1 MWGGSVRKNIYERRG
16 FLDMNSRQ
24 RILAALSNE
33 QPDRVPILE
42 VIDDPV
48 IAAIAKILGFDT
60 DKRGTEWEI
69 LDRYCLFIKELGLD
83 ATVSGFSQST
93 EPIANGLLRNRY
105 GMVFRPSAH
114 GEAMLVDGPIREPA
128 DLVGYHLPMPS
139 LDDFDALQYTMET
152 VGSDTAHFLS
162 VGDPFKTSWFLRGSM
177 EKLMLDYVLHPGLV
191 HDLAR
196 MGTDLSLGVIEIG
209 AQLGVDGMFMGGDLA
224 GNQTTLMSPRHYR
237 EYIKPYHRE
246 LVNSAHEKGLK
257 FIKHTDGNLWPILDD
272 FVEVGFDAFHPVQP
286 QCMDIVEVKQYLAG
300 KMCIIGNI
308 DCMELL
314 PSGTEEEVEIAVKET
329 IEAVAGGG
337 GYILCSSNSIHPGVK
352 PENYIAMVRAGH
364 KYGVYQ

>member
-1 MWGGSVRKNIYERRG
+1 
-16 FLDMNSRQ
+16 MNSRQ

-48 IAAIAKILGFDT
+48 VAAIAKILGFDT
-60 DKRGTEWEI
+60 DKQGTELEN

-83 ATVSGFSQST
+83 ATVSGFSQGT
-93 EPIANGLLRNRY
+93 ERVANGLLRNRY

-114 GEAMLVDGPIREPA
+114 GEAMLVEGPIKEPA
-128 DLVGYHLPMPS
+128 DLKGYHLTMPS
-139 LDDFDALQYTMET
+139 LNDFDALQYTMET

-162 VGDPFKTSWFLRGSM
+162 VGDPFKTSWSLRGGM
-177 EKLMLDYVLHPGLV
+177 EPFMMDYILHPGLV

-196 MGTDLSLGVIEIG
+196 MATDLSLAVIEIG

-237 EYIKPYHRE
+237 EYIKPYHKE
-246 LVNSAHEKGLK
+246 LVDSAHRKGLK
-257 FIKHTDGNLWPILDD
+257 FIKHTDGNLWPILAD

-300 KMCIIGNI
+300 KVCVIGNI
-308 DCMELL
+308 DCMDLL
-314 PSGTEEEVEIAVKET
+314 PSGTEEEVELAVKQT
-329 IEAVAGGG
+329 IEAVAEGG

-364 KYGVYQ
+364 KYGAYQ